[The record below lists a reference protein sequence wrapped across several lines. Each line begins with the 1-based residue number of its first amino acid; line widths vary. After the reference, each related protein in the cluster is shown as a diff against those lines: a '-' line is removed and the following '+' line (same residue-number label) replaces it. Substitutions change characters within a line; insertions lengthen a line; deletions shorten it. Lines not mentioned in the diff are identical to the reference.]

1 MSGKATK
8 IEEIYYNLTKQEKEE
23 IAIFLE
29 CSLYNN
35 SVIVSSIHRYL
46 SEHLILNSDLDKPS
60 LYGAVFPPNEKYSDL
75 KLRVF
80 ITKLSKLIEKYI
92 IVKHIDDYPMA
103 ELSILNQY
111 YRTNHLHKN
120 YTVFF
125 NGKSEK
131 EFDSY
136 EEFLMYEYVFSLRKL
151 DYIYQEHSND
161 GDKIRIHFDQ
171 MLEAQ
176 QKLSF
181 FQTLKTQCEF
191 LSFAQKYKN
200 ERDNTNVDSVIN
212 QLIDNRHEQDPVFKA
227 YIFVFLLSKEQNEES
242 FQELYSIILNKEIKF
257 ISNYRAILTHSQNFC
272 IRFINSGKSEYLT
285 YLFEIY
291 KLGLPFYL
299 VAGDLTSAGFRNI
312 AQTAL
317 KLGNIGWAEDFVEKY
332 YLMVSLDDQQNSYNF
347 NYSRIYFERKDYK
360 SAMRLLLR
368 VSYEDSFYATS
379 GRLLLIKCYYELND
393 EMPLVSC
400 CGSLSQFLHRN
411 KDFTKLWIEN
421 NLHFIK
427 FVKTIQNN
435 RLKINK
441 SYFKN
446 LKEKIE
452 SSTVVEKDWLLK
464 KIDEISK

>member
-60 LYGAVFPPNEKYSDL
+60 LYRAVFPPNEKYSDL

-227 YIFVFLLSKEQNEES
+227 YILVFLLSKEQNEES

-272 IRFINSGKSEYLT
+272 IRFINSGKNHYLEN
-285 YLFEIY
+285 LLELY
-291 KLGLPFYL
+291 KFGIEFYK
-299 VAGDLTSAGFRNI
+299 VPGDMTSTGFRNI
-312 AQTAL
+312 AQCAL
-317 KLGNIGWAEDFVEKY
+317 QLGNIGWAEDFVENY
-332 YLMVSLDDQQNSYNF
+332 YNKVSLDDQQNSYNF

-368 VSYEDSFYATS
+368 VSYEDSFYAST
-379 GRLLLIKCYYELND
+379 GRILLIKCYYELND
-393 EMPLVSC
+393 EMPLISC

-411 KDFTKLWIEN
+411 KDFTKQRIEN